1 MQNDERGCFFKHG
14 IHTCHTFLNI
24 RVF

>member
-1 MQNDERGCFFKHG
+1 MQNNQRACFFKHG